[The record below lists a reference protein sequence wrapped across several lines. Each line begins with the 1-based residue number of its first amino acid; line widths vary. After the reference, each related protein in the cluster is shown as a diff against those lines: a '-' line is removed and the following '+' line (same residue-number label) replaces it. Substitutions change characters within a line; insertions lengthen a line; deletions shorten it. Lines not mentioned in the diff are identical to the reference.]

1 MTNKEKLVENT
12 ILALQ
17 NKLTEDKKDDIL
29 VITRALDSNNIPYKL
44 EKDHIILDYD
54 NKYYNNSSKSDK
66 DSILIDDNGKVL
78 VSCVLSSYYMK
89 FVSEKDK
96 QLFYNQGQSV
106 LDSKG
111 WVNSNENLTE
121 IVRLFSVVNKVYTE
135 AQNEYNNETTDYTY
149 LSKYIKPIIEVSF
162 ESKYNYNKNNIN
174 KIKELSKDEQ
184 FISSII
190 DFIKSQ
196 I

>member
-1 MTNKEKLVENT
+1 MTNKEKLIENT

-17 NKLTEDKKDDIL
+17 NKLTEDKKDDTS
-29 VITRALDSNNIPYKL
+29 VITRARDSNNIPYKL
-44 EKDHIILDYD
+44 EKDRIILNYD
-54 NKYYNNSSKSDK
+54 NKYYDKASKSDK
-66 DSILIDDNGKVL
+66 DSILIDDNGKVRI
-78 VSCVLSSYYMK
+78 SCVLSSYYMK

-96 QLFYNQGQSV
+96 DLFLDQGQSV

-111 WVNSNENLTE
+111 WIDLNENLTE
-121 IVRLFSVVNKVYTE
+121 IVRLFSVVNKVYIE

-149 LSKYIKPIIEVSF
+149 LSKYIKPIIEVAF
-162 ESKYNYNKNNIN
+162 EGKYNYNKNNIN

-184 FISSII
+184 FISSVI

>member
-44 EKDHIILDYD
+44 EKDRIILDYN
-54 NKYYNNSSKSDK
+54 NKYYDKASKSDK
-66 DSILIDDNGKVL
+66 DSILIDDNSKVL

-96 QLFYNQGQSV
+96 QLFYDQGQSI

-111 WVNSNENLTE
+111 WINLNENLTE
-121 IVRLFSVVNKVYTE
+121 IVRLFSVVNKVYIE

-149 LSKYIKPIIEVSF
+149 LSKYIKHIIEAAF
-162 ESKYNYNKNNIN
+162 EDKYKFNKENIV
-174 KIKELSKDEQ
+174 KVKELSKNEQ

>member
-1 MTNKEKLVENT
+1 MTNKEKLIENT

-17 NKLTEDKKDDIL
+17 NKLTEDKKDDTS

-54 NKYYNNSSKSDK
+54 NKYYNKASKSDK
-66 DSILIDDNGKVL
+66 DSILIDDNGKVR
-78 VSCVLSSYYMK
+78 VSCVLSSYYIK

-96 QLFYNQGQSV
+96 DLFLDQGQSV

-111 WVNSNENLTE
+111 WINLNENLTE
-121 IVRLFSVVNKVYTE
+121 IVRLFSVVNKAYIE

-149 LSKYIKPIIEVSF
+149 LSKYIKPIIEVAF

-190 DFIKSQ
+190 DFIKSK

>member
-1 MTNKEKLVENT
+1 MNRKEKLEEATV
-12 ILALQ
+12 LALQ
-17 NKLTEDKKDDIL
+17 GKLVESVSDNISIL
-29 VITRALDSNNIPYKL
+29 SRALDSNNIPYKL
-44 EKDHIILDYD
+44 EKDRIILDYD
-54 NKYYNNSSKSDK
+54 NKYYDKASKSDK
-66 DSILIDDNGKVL
+66 DSILIDDNGKVR

-96 QLFYNQGQSV
+96 DLFLDQGQSV

-111 WVNSNENLTE
+111 WINLNENLTE
-121 IVRLFSVVNKVYTE
+121 IVRLFSVVNKVYIE

-162 ESKYNYNKNNIN
+162 ESKYDYNKNNIN

-190 DFIKSQ
+190 DFIKSK

>member
-17 NKLTEDKKDDIL
+17 NKLTEDKKDDIS

-44 EKDHIILDYD
+44 EKDRIILDYD
-54 NKYYNNSSKSDK
+54 NKYYDKASKSDK

-89 FVSEKDK
+89 FVPEKDK

-106 LDSKG
+106 LDSRG
-111 WVNSNENLTE
+111 WIDLNENLTE
-121 IVRLFSVVNKVYTE
+121 IVRLFSVVNKAYIE
-135 AQNEYNNETTDYTY
+135 AQNEYNNETVNYID
-149 LSKYIKPIIEVSF
+149 LSKYIKPIIEVAF
-162 ESKYNYNKNNIN
+162 EDKYKFNKENIA
-174 KIKELSKDEQ
+174 KVKELSKDEQ

>member
-1 MTNKEKLVENT
+1 MVNKDKLVENT

-17 NKLTEDKKDDIL
+17 NKLTEDKKDDISIL
-29 VITRALDSNNIPYKL
+29 SRALESNNIPYKL
-44 EKDHIILDYD
+44 EKDRIILDYD
-54 NKYYNNSSKSDK
+54 NKYYDKASKSDK
-66 DSILIDDNGKVL
+66 DSILIDDNGKVR

-96 QLFYNQGQSV
+96 DLFLDQGQSV
-106 LDSKG
+106 LYSKG
-111 WVNSNENLTE
+111 WIDLNENLTE
-121 IVRLFSVVNKVYTE
+121 IVRLFSVVNKAYIE
-135 AQNEYNNETTDYTY
+135 AQKEYNNETTDYAY
-149 LSKYIKPIIEVSF
+149 LSKYIKPIIEVAF

-190 DFIKSQ
+190 DFIKSK